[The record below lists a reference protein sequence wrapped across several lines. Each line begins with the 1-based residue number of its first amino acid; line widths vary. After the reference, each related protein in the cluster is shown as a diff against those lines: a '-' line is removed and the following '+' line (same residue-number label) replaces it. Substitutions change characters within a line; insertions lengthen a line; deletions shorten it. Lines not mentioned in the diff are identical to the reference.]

1 MADDRPD
8 RDDRPSPEAL
18 LAQAAQ
24 EGRGRLK
31 IFLGPYPGVGKT
43 YSMLQAAQERR
54 REGVDV
60 VVGVVETHGRVETE
74 ALLHGLEALPRK
86 RISYRGRVFGE
97 MDLDAILWRKPKLVI
112 IDELAHTNV
121 PGSRHPK
128 RWQDVDEIL
137 AAGIDVYTTL
147 NVQHI
152 ESFND
157 IVAKISRVHVRETL
171 PNKVLEL
178 ASEIELVDLPPDDL
192 LARLREGKVYVT
204 REQAGRAIQH
214 FFSKGNLTAFR
225 ELALRVAMERVD
237 ADVLNYMRTHA
248 IPGPWP
254 TQDRLMVCVNEAP
267 IAAKL
272 VRTTRRMAERQ
283 RVPWIAVNVLTP
295 RHLSLP
301 EDAKERTAE
310 TMRLA
315 ESLGAETATLH
326 VESHIAD
333 EILSFARA
341 HNVTRLVL
349 GRPRRRTIGGLI
361 QEDVARTLL
370 RKAGG
375 IEVTVVS
382 PDESEPG
389 AAHIRANAPELAF
402 EPRVYAEATLAT
414 LVATLVG
421 FVVDRY
427 LPLANI
433 SLGYLTAVVFIA
445 TRAGLLPSLYTAVLS
460 FFCYNFFFTDPYYT
474 FSVFQEQDLLTIT
487 FFLVVAVL
495 TGNLAARLK
504 RQVEAMRRNAR
515 RTETLFDFSRKIA
528 AAASL
533 DDVLWAAVHHVASTL
548 ECHSLVLLPDSH
560 GRLDIAAGY
569 PPEDQ
574 LTPNDRGAADW
585 AWQHGRRAGW
595 STDTLPGSAW
605 LFLPLAT
612 QRGKLGLLSVTF
624 ADASRNLTPE
634 QMQLLEALGDQVAI
648 AIERTNLVRD
658 IEEVRLVTETERLR
672 SALLSSVSHDLRT
685 PLVSVIGSATNLVAP
700 DHALSESDRVQLA
713 ETILE
718 ESERLNRY
726 VQNLLDMTRLSYGA
740 LQPSRE
746 WADIRELVGRAIKR
760 VEKLA
765 RGHRIEHDMPAD
777 LPPVHIDP
785 VLIEQVLVNLLDNA
799 IKYSPADARITIEA
813 EHGKDQLIVRVCDEG
828 PGIPPEAREAVFDM
842 FYRVR
847 AADKQPAGTGL
858 GLSICRG
865 IVEAHGGV
873 IVAKPGRAGRGTIIE
888 FTLPLTAMPS
898 VPDEHHEPAPEAAPE
913 QEREK
918 MPAAAKAAH
927 D

>member
-8 RDDRPSPEAL
+8 RDERPSPEAL

-97 MDLDAILWRKPKLVI
+97 MDLDAILWRKPKLVL

-121 PGSRHPK
+121 PGSRHNK
-128 RWQDVDEIL
+128 RWQDVEEIL
-137 AAGIDVYTTL
+137 AAGIDVYSTL

-171 PNKVLEL
+171 PDKVLEL
-178 ASEIELVDLPPDDL
+178 AREIELVDLPPDDL

-204 REQAGRAIQH
+204 REQAGRAIRH

-254 TQDRLMVCVNEAP
+254 IQDRLMVCVNESP
-267 IAAKL
+267 VCAKL

-283 RVPWIAVNVLTP
+283 RVPWLAVNVLTP
-295 RHLSLP
+295 RHLSLS
-301 EDAKERTAE
+301 EEAKERTAE

-315 ESLGAETATLH
+315 DSLGAETATLH
-326 VESHIAD
+326 AESHIAE

-349 GRPRRRTIGGLI
+349 GRPRRRSLGGLI
-361 QEDVARTLL
+361 QEDVARALL
-370 RKAGG
+370 RKAGS
-375 IEVTVVS
+375 IEVTMIS
-382 PDESEPG
+382 PDDEDLVG
-389 AAHIRANAPELAF
+389 AKIRSGIRIEF
-402 EPRVYAEATLAT
+402 EPASYGYAALAAAAATA
-414 LVATLVG
+414 VNSI
-421 FVVDRY
+421 VDRY
-427 LPLANI
+427 LALPNL
-433 SLGYLTAVVFIA
+433 SLVFLLAVVFVA
-445 TRAGLLPSLYTAVLS
+445 TRWGLLPSLFTSVLS
-460 FFCYNFFFTDPYYT
+460 FLSFNFFFTPPVYT
-474 FSVFQEQDLLTIT
+474 FTIFDEDNVLTIF
-487 FFLVVAVL
+487 FFLAVSVL
-495 TGNLAARLK
+495 VGNLAARLK
-504 RQVEAMRRNAR
+504 AQVEAMRRSAR
-515 RTETLFDFSRKIA
+515 RTDTLFDFSRKIA

-548 ECHSLVLLPDSH
+548 ECHSLVLLPDAD

-574 LTPNDRGAADW
+574 LTSNDRGAADW
-585 AWQHGRRAGW
+585 AWQHGQRAGW

-605 LFLPLAT
+605 LFLPLKT
-612 QRGKLGLLSVTF
+612 QRGKLGLLSIKF
-624 ADASRNLTPE
+624 ADASRDLTPE
-634 QMQLLEALGDQVAI
+634 QMHLLEALVDQVAI

-685 PLVSVIGSATNLVAP
+685 PLVSIIGSATNLASS
-700 DHALSESDRVQLA
+700 DHALKEADRAQLA

-726 VQNLLDMTRLSYGA
+726 VQNLLDMTRLAYGA

-746 WADIRELVGRAIKR
+746 WSDIRELVGRAIKR
-760 VEKLA
+760 VAKLA
-765 RGHRIEHDMPAD
+765 RGHKIDHELPAD

-799 IKYSPADARITIEA
+799 IKYAPDDTKITIEA
-813 EHGKDQLIVRVCDEG
+813 ERGKDELIVRVCDEG

-847 AADKQPAGTGL
+847 AGDKQPAGTGL

-865 IVEAHGGV
+865 IIEAHGGE
-873 IVAKPGRAGRGTIIE
+873 IVAKPGRGGRGVTIE
-888 FTLPLTAMPS
+888 FTLPLTAMPA
-898 VPDEHHEPAPEAAPE
+898 VPDEHLEPAASEPPPTSFE
-913 QEREK
+913 
-918 MPAAAKAAH
+918 AAAKGGA
-927 D
+927 